1 MCWRGKQHSCESAS
15 RGDSTYLPGA
25 DKQSR
30 ALLER
35 WCIWSSLS
43 ALLGWGWGEEV
54 AFALAVT
61 TMGSGRSLFFPT
73 CMREGMI
80 DVEVEAVPP
89 SVSADWMLAAVFGEV
104 RKCNLSSVE
113 ISKVV
118 FFFGEGGGLSVE

>member
-1 MCWRGKQHSCESAS
+1 
-15 RGDSTYLPGA
+15 
-25 DKQSR
+25 
-30 ALLER
+30 
-35 WCIWSSLS
+35 
-43 ALLGWGWGEEV
+43 
-54 AFALAVT
+54 
-61 TMGSGRSLFFPT
+61 
-73 CMREGMI
+73 MREGMI